1 MDDRDRLKNKF
12 EKSIS
17 EKDLSKYTHELGA
30 NPDDN
35 LVKHPINIT
44 DIRKQNILNS
54 TIGSNSELLN
64 SENISFERIEC
75 IQIEKKDEIKLIDK
89 IISEYG
95 YKIQIIK
102 IIIISFFLNFISNY
116 ILFHVSSNLLVLE
129 KSFSSDLNMST
140 ENTGIF
146 LSSISYISKA
156 IGCISFI
163 FLTKSFS
170 RQTFITI
177 SLIIIFALNV
187 LVSVS
192 FNLWTYLAFI
202 ILGCFCS
209 GIIDPIN
216 SDVLCETLPIR
227 LRGFFMCVFSLG
239 SPFSQTLHFI
249 FLNKIYVESKGNFQ
263 EALFAGSFLILL
275 LGLFIIL
282 FFEDSPRNLI
292 LREDLI
298 KAHSQLEKFL
308 NPTRSLTD
316 SEKNILYTQMHYGL
330 NNRLSKCISSIF
342 SPLFLRTTLLFIG
355 IVVCIKSIDDGMS
368 AVLTLYIQKILGSND
383 DNLIGLEGI
392 KINAFGMLGPIISGV
407 LIEVKYLGRKLT
419 LMISAILLLLCYV
432 LFQVNIANYILW
444 LGLLTVFCN
453 SSTSNLVT
461 LITETYPTILRDISE
476 GFFNCVSALGSLIGN
491 LVFLSLFKLNNN
503 APFYFQI
510 GNGFVSLILVF
521 FIKYDTCQKQLD
533 VFTNNNDSEEE
544 NTNNEREELKSLV

>member
-44 DIRKQNILNS
+44 DIRKQNILNA
-54 TIGSNSELLN
+54 TICSNSELLD
-64 SENISFERIEC
+64 SENISFELIEC